1 MKKVISSES
10 VSIGHPDL
18 VADYIADSILDEC
31 LARDE
36 SSRVGCEVMVKDN
49 VVVLGG
55 EITTKADFDY
65 EKVVRRAI
73 KDIGYVKNDCAFKFD
88 TVKVINLL
96 GHQSPDIAQGVDAR
110 EAEGKSTN
118 EQGAGD
124 IGMMFG
130 YATSET
136 ESYMPLNLVL
146 CRKILGNLYNK
157 YLDNLDTT
165 ILRPDSK
172 CQIAMEYDGNTPVKI
187 KNIVVCQSH
196 SDSFF
201 KDFLFNIVK
210 ESIAEEVPGNLMDSE
225 TKIYINPTG
234 KFSIYGPE
242 GDCGI
247 TGRKLI
253 VQSYGGHAKIGGGAQ
268 SGKDPSKVDRSAMYM
283 CRYVAKNIVAQG
295 LAEKCEVQVAYA
307 IGEPEPT
314 SIYVDTFGTGKRSEE
329 ELIKMIKNSVSF
341 KPAEIINRL
350 NLLNTLYSPT
360 VIDGQVGGCNFP
372 WEKLDL
378 EFK

>member
-31 LARDE
+31 LAQDK

-55 EITTKADFDY
+55 EITTKSYFDY

-73 KDIGYVKNDCAFKFD
+73 EEIGYVKNDCAFKAD
-88 TVKVINLL
+88 TVKIINLI

-146 CRKILGNLYNK
+146 CRKILGNLYYK

-172 CQIAMEYDGNTPVKI
+172 CQIAMEYEGNTPVKI

-201 KDFLFNIVK
+201 KDLLFNIVK

-295 LAEKCEVQVAYA
+295 LAEQCEVQVAYA

-314 SIYVDTFGTGKRSEE
+314 SIYVETFGTGKRSEE

-350 NLLNTLYSPT
+350 NLLNTLYSPI
-360 VIDGQVGGCNFP
+360 VIDGQVGGSNSP

>member
-31 LARDE
+31 LAQDK

-55 EITTKADFDY
+55 EITTKSRFDY

-73 KDIGYVKNDCAFKFD
+73 EKIGYVKSDCVFKAD
-88 TVKVINLL
+88 TVKIINLI

-110 EAEGKSTN
+110 EAEGKSTD

-157 YLDNLDTT
+157 YLDNMGTT
-165 ILRPDSK
+165 LLRPDSK

-196 SDSFF
+196 SDTYS
-201 KDFLFNIVK
+201 KDLLFNTVK

-283 CRYVAKNIVAQG
+283 CRYIAKNIVAQG

-350 NLLNTLYSPT
+350 DLLNTLYSPT
-360 VIDGQVGGCNFP
+360 VMEGQVGGYNSP